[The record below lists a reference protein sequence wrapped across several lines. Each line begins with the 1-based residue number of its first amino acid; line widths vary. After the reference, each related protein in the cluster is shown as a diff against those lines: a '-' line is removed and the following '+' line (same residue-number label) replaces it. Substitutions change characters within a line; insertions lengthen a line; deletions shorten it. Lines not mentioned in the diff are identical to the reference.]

1 MAKGEITKPDANPVV
16 YPLNHRASFDD
27 ITIQNNTGAAVTV
40 TITAQNVQKVAS
52 GSVVWSAPA
61 AGALVIAAGTAGVL
75 LQPATAMLLS
85 GTGTGK
91 INVVEAY

>member
-27 ITIQNNTGAAVTV
+27 ITIQNNTGADITV

-61 AGALVIAAGTAGVL
+61 AGALVITAGSVGAL
-75 LQPATAMLLS
+75 MQPATAAKFS